1 MDKITRGYCQLIK
14 RISKFTERDFYN
26 QLKRTGKNRDDIE
39 KIKNTCS
46 KLQEEIDYSLNFY
59 LYKEDRWLQMD
70 IYSRSGYEGSI
81 RGGNLKHI
89 YNKICKIYSKLL
101 SLLNLK

>member
-26 QLKRTGKNRDDIE
+26 QLKRTGKNRDDVE

-46 KLQEEIDYSLNFY
+46 KLQKEIDESLIDSNT
-59 LYKEDRWLQMD
+59 KRTE
-70 IYSRSGYEGSI
+70 
-81 RGGNLKHI
+81 
-89 YNKICKIYSKLL
+89 
-101 SLLNLK
+101 